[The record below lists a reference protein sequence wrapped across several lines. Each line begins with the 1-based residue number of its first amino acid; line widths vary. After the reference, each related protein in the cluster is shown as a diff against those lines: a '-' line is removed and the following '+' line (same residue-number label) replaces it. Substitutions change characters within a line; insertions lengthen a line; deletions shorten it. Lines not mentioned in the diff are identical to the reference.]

1 MFATRAMGCAIK
13 LFHVSQMLLPVAAL
27 LLLIVFSSS
36 LSSLKYIIYIVLC
49 IMSLQKEYQPVEME
63 EGIIAV
69 AEAVPTP
76 TAASMTAAAVPMIQ
90 VVAPATLPEGYT
102 FEADIGGRVIVV
114 TVVSKSE

>member
-1 MFATRAMGCAIK
+1 MRDQTFSFFTNTVAGCGIFIAHS
-13 LFHVSQMLLPVAAL
+13 LFILFIIAEIHN
-27 LLLIVFSSS
+27 
-36 LSSLKYIIYIVLC
+36 IYIVLC